1 MRFEYPNLLW
11 LLLVVPPALALF
23 FWWRERARQRLLT
36 QFIEA
41 RLLSSLTIGIS
52 PARRKVRFTLL
63 ILAVAL
69 LVIILARPQ
78 YGFDL
83 QEVEQRG
90 LDIVVAVDTSKSM
103 LTTDIAPNR
112 LARAKLAALELMQK
126 AATDRMGLV
135 AFAGDAFL
143 ECPLTIDNTAFQ
155 QSVQT
160 LDVNAIP
167 QGGTALAAAINT
179 ALTAFKENGHYKVLV
194 LFTDGE
200 DNDSETGALEAAQ
213 KAAKAGLKI
222 FTIGIGTAAG
232 DLIRVTDANGN
243 SDYVRDAQGNVVKS
257 HLNEPL
263 LNQIATTAGGF
274 YLPLRGADTV
284 DKLYDRG
291 LAPLPKS
298 ESQEKLIRR
307 YHEQFQ
313 WPLAAAMLLLIAE
326 MFLPERR
333 KVGRASRLPADGEA
347 IGKKPIRREMARAD
361 ALAGQ
366 AGRPPYSAGAGNSSP
381 LAALVLLVSILPI
394 TVTASPAG
402 ALRDYQSGN
411 YTNALAEFAKLAE
424 VRTNDLRLVFNA
436 GDAAYRATNFD
447 LAQSLFQQ
455 VTLSPDLKLQQQA
468 FYNLGNV
475 QFQKAKQAKDLDG
488 LEQGFD
494 AAAKIYERA
503 VTLNTNDMDAVFNL
517 NYSKNAAEYVRQIKA
532 ALLRGKSS
540 ADMAVRRAEF
550 HTALEI
556 MQELTQK
563 YKIAAKQFEDFT
575 KKLKDIDDIANP
587 STPKR

>member
-1 MRFEYPNLLW
+1 
-11 LLLVVPPALALF
+11 
-23 FWWRERARQRLLT
+23 
-36 QFIEA
+36 
-41 RLLSSLTIGIS
+41 
-52 PARRKVRFTLL
+52 
-63 ILAVAL
+63 
-69 LVIILARPQ
+69 
-78 YGFDL
+78 
-83 QEVEQRG
+83 
-90 LDIVVAVDTSKSM
+90 
-103 LTTDIAPNR
+103 
-112 LARAKLAALELMQK
+112 
-126 AATDRMGLV
+126 MGLV

-155 QSVQT
+155 QSVQA
-160 LDVNAIP
+160 LDVHAIS
-167 QGGTALAAAINT
+167 QGGTALAAAIKT
-179 ALTAFKENGHYKVLV
+179 ALTAFKVNGHYKVLV

-213 KAAKAGLKI
+213 NAAKAGLKI

-232 DLIRVTDANGN
+232 DLIRVTEANGS
-243 SDYVRDAQGNVVKS
+243 SDYVHDEQGNVVKS
-257 HLNEPL
+257 HLNEAL
-263 LNQIATTAGGF
+263 LQQIATATGGF
-274 YLPLRGADTV
+274 YMPLRGADVV
-284 DKLYDRG
+284 DTLYERG

-313 WPLAAAMLLLIAE
+313 WPLAAAILFLLAE

-333 KVGRASRLPADGEA
+333 SPN
-347 IGKKPIRREMARAD
+347 RR
-361 ALAGQ
+361 GQ
-366 AGRPPYSAGAGNSSP
+366 AKTTNIQQPTTNIQSSAAV
-381 LAALVLLVSILPI
+381 LIALLLVP
-394 TVTASPAG
+394 VAVGASPSS
-402 ALRDYQSGN
+402 ALRDYHAGN
-411 YTNALAEFAKLAE
+411 FTNALTEYTKLAE

-447 LAQSLFQQ
+447 LAQNLFQQ

-517 NYSKNAAEYVRQIKA
+517 NYAKNAAEYVRQIKA

-540 ADMAVRRAEF
+540 ADAAVRRTEF

-575 KKLKDIDDIANP
+575 KKLKDIDDIA
-587 STPKR
+587 TPHQP

>member
-1 MRFEYPNLLW
+1 MQFGSKYFLW
-11 LLLVVPPALALF
+11 LLLMIPPALALF
-23 FWWRERARQRLLT
+23 FWWGERARRKLLT

-41 RLLSSLTIGIS
+41 RLLAALTVGIS
-52 PARRKVRFTLL
+52 PARRKIRFALLMLAAALL
-63 ILAVAL
+63 IIAL
-69 LVIILARPQ
+69 SRPQ

-90 LDIVVAVDTSKSM
+90 LDIVAAVDTSKSM

-155 QSVQT
+155 QSVQA
-160 LDVNAIP
+160 LDVHAIS
-167 QGGTALAAAINT
+167 QGGTALAAAIKT
-179 ALTAFKENGHYKVLV
+179 ALTAFKVNGHYKVLV

-213 KAAKAGLKI
+213 NAAKAGLKI

-232 DLIRVTDANGN
+232 DLIRVTEANGS
-243 SDYVRDAQGNVVKS
+243 SDYVHDEQGNVVKS
-257 HLNEPL
+257 HLNEAL
-263 LNQIATTAGGF
+263 LQQIATATGGF
-274 YLPLRGADTV
+274 YMPLRGADVVAT
-284 DKLYDRG
+284 LYERG

-313 WPLAAAMLLLIAE
+313 WPLAAAILFLLAE

-333 KVGRASRLPADGEA
+333 SPN
-347 IGKKPIRREMARAD
+347 RR
-361 ALAGQ
+361 GQ
-366 AGRPPYSAGAGNSSP
+366 AKTTNIQQPTTNIQSSAAV
-381 LAALVLLVSILPI
+381 LIALLLVP
-394 TVTASPAG
+394 VAVGASPSS
-402 ALRDYQSGN
+402 ALRDYHAGN
-411 YTNALAEFAKLAE
+411 FTNALTEYTKLAE

-447 LAQSLFQQ
+447 LAQNLFQQ

-494 AAAKIYERA
+494 GAAKIYERA
-503 VTLNTNDMDAVFNL
+503 VALNTNDMDAVFNL
-517 NYSKNAAEYVRQIKA
+517 NYAKNAAEYIRQIKA

-540 ADMAVRRAEF
+540 ADAAVRRAEF
-550 HTALEI
+550 HRALGI
-556 MQELTQK
+556 MQDLAQK
-563 YKIAAKQFEDFT
+563 YKIAEKQFEEFT
-575 KKLKDIDDIANP
+575 KKLKDIDDIA
-587 STPKR
+587 TPHQP